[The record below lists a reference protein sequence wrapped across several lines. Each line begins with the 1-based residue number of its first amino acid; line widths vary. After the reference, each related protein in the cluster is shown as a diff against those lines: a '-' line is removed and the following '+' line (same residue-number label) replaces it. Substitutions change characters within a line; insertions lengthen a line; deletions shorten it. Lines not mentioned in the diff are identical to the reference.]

1 MRDEFIYKYLG
12 VDYKIVWDIVL
23 NKILELKGKI
33 KEIIEKEG
41 WRK

>member
-1 MRDEFIYKYLG
+1 MRDKFIHEYFG

-23 NKILELKGKI
+23 NKIPELKGKI